1 MTEKET
7 EKKVEPKSK
16 EDKEGKFME
25 LVKKYMKEA
34 GIEESAPDDVKEA
47 FINGIKVSGAFNKN
61 LMAQDEDIETYTIED
76 VNNAYELAR
85 NNVLSEIEAIEAVKP
100 VMGNV
105 KIGAFDSAED
115 VYKAACDE
123 LDIACDSANARTA
136 YEAYMK
142 AQRKN
147 LHNSGASSKATEVKS
162 DVLSDILN
170 NVNVD

>member
-1 MTEKET
+1 
-7 EKKVEPKSK
+7 
-16 EDKEGKFME
+16 
-25 LVKKYMKEA
+25 
-34 GIEESAPDDVKEA
+34 
-47 FINGIKVSGAFNKN
+47 
-61 LMAQDEDIETYTIED
+61 MAQDEDIETYTIED